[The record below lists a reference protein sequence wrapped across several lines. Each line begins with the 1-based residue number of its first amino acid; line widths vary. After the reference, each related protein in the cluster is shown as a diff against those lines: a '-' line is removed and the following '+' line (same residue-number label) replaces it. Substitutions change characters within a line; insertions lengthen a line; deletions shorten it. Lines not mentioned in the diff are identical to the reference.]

1 MVDARDEHVVDP
13 RQLTK
18 ILAVLVLVN
27 LHPDVDELLQA
38 MLELEV
44 RPALCRFARG
54 VAPTHSLVVQG
65 GDSGVVEHPLDAHL
79 LSLPVSRLRQVVD
92 VHRRVHT
99 LATQGT
105 KNRREV
111 APGKEGPAIRKTPPA
126 RRARGVHGGRRE
138 TNRT

>member
-54 VAPTHSLVVQG
+54 VAPMHSLVVHG
-65 GDSGVVEHPLDAHL
+65 GDSGIVEHSLHPHL

-92 VHRRVHT
+92 VGRRAHT
-99 LATQGT
+99 LVTQGT
-105 KNRREV
+105 KKSREV
-111 APGKEGPAIRKTPPA
+111 ASGKEDPAVSKTPTSCA
-126 RRARGVHGGRRE
+126 RRPRRA
-138 TNRT
+138 TSDKW